1 MTRGTDLTADIK
13 ANLELINPAAGYYTD
28 LKGVFELR
36 AAKDNQPMPFA
47 LLAWQDDATEKRG
60 LRDAQ
65 RLRSYAV
72 QGVFPSEAALA
83 DLEKFH
89 FDVLR
94 ALGYGARVFG
104 RPINAVIVGDSAEIE
119 PAIDGSTKTTIT
131 ITLEARY
138 TEAYA

>member
-1 MTRGTDLTADIK
+1 MTRATDLSAAIK
-13 ANLELINPAAGYYTD
+13 ARLELIAPSGGYYTN

-36 AAKDNQPMPFA
+36 PAKDSQPLPFA
-47 LLAWQDDATEKRG
+47 LLAWQDDAAEKRG

-65 RLRSYAV
+65 RLRNYVV
-72 QGVFPSEAALA
+72 QGVFSSHATLSEM
-83 DLEKFH
+83 EKFH

-94 ALGYGARVFG
+94 ALGYGAAEFERQIPG
-104 RPINAVIVGDSAEIE
+104 VIVTDSAELD
-119 PAIDGSTKTTIT
+119 PAADGSTKSIIT